1 MKNLVVTVKRV
12 VKLNQ
17 LKQLISDQNM
27 TKVLLKM
34 PGKEKQLRLE
44 MPMPGPNHLS
54 HQAVTQAARLVN
66 PD

>member
-27 TKVLLKM
+27 TKVLKM

>member
-27 TKVLLKM
+27 TKVIKM